1 MDNQMRDDMVEYLKL
16 LLQHGIKGKTR
27 DYLVRGWIMDYI
39 AIELD
44 VDNYFFYEQ
53 NFKFFKA

>member
-1 MDNQMRDDMVEYLKL
+1 MDNQMRDDLVEYLKL
-16 LLQHGIKGKTR
+16 LFQYGIKGKTR

-44 VDNYFFYEQ
+44 VGSYFFYEQ